1 MLLKGKN
8 FSEIMNIYLWIL
20 VIIGSILLAAFL
32 FWKFWFLRQPKR
44 TTPKK
49 GIVSPASG
57 TLIKIIPYKNG
68 KAADIP
74 KGMLGKVKAATV
86 DVAKEGYLL
95 VIMLTPLDV
104 HYQRSPVDGVVEKVT
119 YAKGLFK
126 NAVIGAQYRLFE
138 NEKNEILIVTKKGKI
153 KVVQVAG
160 VAARRIKCYVKAG
173 ERVKKGQLIGLIN
186 LGSQVV
192 VVLPKQ
198 KLLVKENDYL
208 IDGETVIA

>member
-1 MLLKGKN
+1 MA
-8 FSEIMNIYLWIL
+8 IITTIL
-20 VIIGSILLAAFL
+20 IIIAALVAAILAFWRL
-32 FWKFWFLRQPKR
+32 WFLRQPKR
-44 TTPKK
+44 NTPRK

-57 TLIKIIPYKNG
+57 RLIKIIPYKNG
-68 KAADIP
+68 KAANIP
-74 KGMLGKVKAATV
+74 KGMLGKVRAATI

-138 NEKNEILIVTKKGKI
+138 NEKNEMLIVTKKGKI
-153 KVVQVAG
+153 KVIQVAG
-160 VAARRIKCYVKAG
+160 VAARRIKCYVKPG
-173 ERVKKGQLIGLIN
+173 ERIKKGQLIGLIN

-208 IDGETVIA
+208 VDGETVIA

>member
-1 MLLKGKN
+1 MA
-8 FSEIMNIYLWIL
+8 IITTIL
-20 VIIGSILLAAFL
+20 IIIAALVAAILAFWRL
-32 FWKFWFLRQPKR
+32 WFLRQPKR
-44 TTPKK
+44 NTPRK
-49 GIVSPASG
+49 GIISPASG
-57 TLIKIIPYKNG
+57 RLIKIIPYKNG
-68 KAADIP
+68 KAANIP
-74 KGMLGKVKAATV
+74 KGMLGKVRAATV

-138 NEKNEILIVTKKGKI
+138 NEKNEMLIVTKKGKI
-153 KVVQVAG
+153 KVIQVAG
-160 VAARRIKCYVKAG
+160 VAARRIKCYVKPG
-173 ERVKKGQLIGLIN
+173 ERIKKGQLIGLIN

-208 IDGETVIA
+208 VDGETVIA